1 MIPFLVLLFLFFFFF
16 LKFYFLVSLIS
27 TEVEQ
32 KQLKVKIVV
41 VSAEWV
47 SFLTHDSVGVA
58 RKLWRFQYSQIC
70 CGKCQ
75 KSLNQVSDG

>member
-1 MIPFLVLLFLFFFFF
+1 MHLHDSLPCSSVLFFFF

-41 VSAEWV
+41 VSAE
-47 SFLTHDSVGVA
+47 
-58 RKLWRFQYSQIC
+58 
-70 CGKCQ
+70 
-75 KSLNQVSDG
+75 

>member
-1 MIPFLVLLFLFFFFF
+1 MIPFLVLLLCFFLF

-41 VSAEWV
+41 VSAE
-47 SFLTHDSVGVA
+47 
-58 RKLWRFQYSQIC
+58 
-70 CGKCQ
+70 
-75 KSLNQVSDG
+75 